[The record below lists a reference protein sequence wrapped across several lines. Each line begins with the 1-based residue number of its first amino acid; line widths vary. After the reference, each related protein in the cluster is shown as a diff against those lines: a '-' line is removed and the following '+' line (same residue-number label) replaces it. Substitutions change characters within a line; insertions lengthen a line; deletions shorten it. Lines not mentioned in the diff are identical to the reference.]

1 MRIHRLPLFVL
12 IGVLLLSV
20 AACSNPEAK
29 KDKHYQKAMEYIK
42 QKDNGAAVIELR
54 NAIQIDPKFADARYQ
69 LGLLY
74 LQQNDPRNAFAE
86 LQRTAG
92 LDPNNLDA
100 AIKVAEFLLLSNN
113 KDESRKYVDQVL
125 AKDPQHTDALALL
138 ANIELIAGN
147 FPAAEAAVAK
157 VDAKQRETDRFY
169 NIRGR
174 IYVAQQKWEESR
186 AMFEKAVELGP
197 DKLANY
203 RTLLLLF
210 QQQKMNDETEKL
222 LATIQEN
229 FPDEPQSHM
238 MMASMYQ
245 SKKEPAKAIEEIK
258 KAIALEPD
266 NVRFKL
272 MLVDFYKS
280 QNQAEEAEQELRAA
294 LKEKPDT
301 VEYQAALAEL
311 LFDRQKADEAKTIM
325 DGILAKNPEHGGANL
340 LKARFLLKDGKKR
353 EAVDILT
360 PLTTNYPKWPEPYF
374 YLAVAHLGLGES
386 ELAQKSIG
394 MAVQNGPGVSRYH
407 ALAAQMALIKGESET
422 AGKEAT
428 LALRLD
434 PRNFAAAKILAKA
447 LTQDKK
453 FKEVVSLIESM
464 LKQVP
469 GDPDLLGNLGLTYLG
484 LKDKDKAKETFAR
497 LLEAAPDNS
506 RALAFLTAL
515 TADKDLAKATAFVQ
529 EHITKA
535 PKAGGHYMLLGD
547 LLARQKKNEEAIAAF
562 NKAQEL
568 APDNPQP
575 YIVTARLMAS
585 LGKTDQAVGELSRLL
600 DKQPE
605 SLPANMGLATLYE
618 IQGKHQ
624 EAKDKYKKVL
634 TLDPNSAAAN
644 NNLAWIIA
652 SEKDGDLGE
661 ALRLAMLAKQAM
673 PDEPHIADTL
683 GFVHLKR
690 QSYPLA
696 IAQFQLALDNR
707 PDDPV
712 ITMHLAQAQYGKGDK
727 EQAIATLQKAL
738 ATKDE
743 FKERGEAE
751 GLLKQ
756 WESSAK

>member
-1 MRIHRLPLFVL
+1 MKSPRIPLFVL
-12 IGVLLLSV
+12 IGVLLLVV
-20 AACSNPEAK
+20 AACSNPEGK
-29 KDKHYQKAMEYIK
+29 KQKHYQKALEYIK
-42 QKDNGAAVIELR
+42 QKENSAALIELR

-74 LQQNDPRNAFAE
+74 LEQNDPRNAFAE
-86 LQRTAG
+86 LQRTAS
-92 LDPNNLDA
+92 LDPNNIDA
-100 AIKVAEFLLLSNN
+100 VIKVAEFELLSNN
-113 KDESRKYVDQVL
+113 KEESRKYVNQIL
-125 AKDPQHTDALALL
+125 AKDPKNPDALALL
-138 ANIELIAGN
+138 AKIELIAGN
-147 FPAAEAAVAK
+147 FQAAEAAVAR
-157 VDAKQRETDRFY
+157 VDYKQRETDRFY

-174 IYVAQQKWEESR
+174 IFGAQQKWEDCR
-186 AMFEKAVELGP
+186 AMFEKAIELGP
-197 DKLANY
+197 DNFANY
-203 RTLLLLF
+203 RTLLLFF
-210 QQQKMNDETEKL
+210 QQQKMNDEAEKL
-222 LATIQEN
+222 LARIQEK
-229 FPDEPQSHM
+229 FPANPQAHL

-245 SKKEPAKAIEEIK
+245 AKKEPDKAVEEIR

-266 NVRFKL
+266 NIRFRL

-280 QNQAEEAEQELRAA
+280 QNKAEAAEQELRAA
-294 LKEKPDT
+294 LKEKPDS

-311 LFDRQKADEAKTIM
+311 LFDRQKTDEAKTLM
-325 DGILAKNPEHGGANL
+325 DGILAKNPEYGAANL

-353 EAVDILT
+353 DAVDTLT

-374 YLAVAHLGLGES
+374 YLAVAHLGLGEG
-386 ELAQKSIG
+386 ELAQKDVG
-394 MAVQNGPGVSRYH
+394 MALQHGPGVSRYH
-407 ALAAQMALIKGESET
+407 ALAAQLALIKGESET
-422 AGKEAT
+422 AGREAT
-428 LALRLD
+428 IALRLD
-434 PRNFAAAKILAKA
+434 PRNYGAAKILAKA

-453 FKEVVSLIESM
+453 YKEAVSLIESM
-464 LKQVP
+464 LRQVP
-469 GDPDLLGNLGLTYLG
+469 DDPDLIGNLGLAYLG
-484 LKDKDKAKETFAR
+484 LKDKDKAKETFVH
-497 LLEAAPDNS
+497 LLELAPDNS

-515 TADKDLAKATAFVQ
+515 TADKDLAKATAFVE
-529 EHITKA
+529 EHIRKA

-585 LGKTDQAVGELSRLL
+585 LGKTDQAVAELSQLL
-600 DKQPE
+600 VKQPD

-624 EAKDKYKKVL
+624 EAKEKYKKVL
-634 TLDPNSAAAN
+634 SVEPNSAAAA

-683 GFVHLKR
+683 GFVHLQR

-696 IAQFQLALDNR
+696 IAQFQQALDNR
-707 PDDPV
+707 PDDPI

-727 EQAIATLQKAL
+727 VEAIATLKKAL
-738 ATKDE
+738 ASKDE

-751 GLLKQ
+751 AMLKQ
-756 WESSAK
+756 WENE

>member
-1 MRIHRLPLFVL
+1 MRLHRFSLFVL
-12 IGVLLLSV
+12 IGALLFTV
-20 AACSNPEAK
+20 TACSNPEGK
-29 KDKHYQKAMEYIK
+29 KEKHYQNALEYIK
-42 QKDNGAAVIELR
+42 EKDNSAAVIELR
-54 NAIQIDPKFADARYQ
+54 NAIQIDPKFAEARYQ

-86 LQRTAG
+86 LQRTAS

-100 AIKVAEFLLLSNN
+100 AVKVAEFLLLANN
-113 KDESRKYVDQVL
+113 KEESRKYVDQVL
-125 AKDPQHTDALALL
+125 AKDPRHTDALAQL

-147 FPAAEAAVAK
+147 FQAAEAAVAT
-157 VDAKQRETDRFY
+157 VDDKQRETDRFY

-174 IYVAQQKWEESR
+174 IYGAQQKWKECR
-186 AMFEKAVELGP
+186 AMFEKAIELGP
-197 DKLANY
+197 ENFANY
-203 RTLLLLF
+203 RTLLFLF
-210 QQQKMNDETEKL
+210 QQQKMNDEMEKL
-222 LATIQEN
+222 LARIQEK
-229 FPDEPQSHM
+229 FPDNPQSHL
-238 MMASMYQ
+238 MMASLYQ
-245 SKKEPAKAIEEIK
+245 SKKEIDKAVEEIK

-266 NVRFKL
+266 NARFRL
-272 MLVDFYKS
+272 MLADFYKS
-280 QNQAEEAEQELRAA
+280 QNQAEAAELELRAA
-294 LKEKPDT
+294 LKAKPDT
-301 VEYQAALAEL
+301 VEYQSALAEL
-311 LFDRQKADEAKTIM
+311 LFDRQKVDEAKTIM
-325 DGILAKNPEHGGANL
+325 DGILAKNPEYGAANL
-340 LKARFLLKDGKKR
+340 LKARFLLKEGKKR
-353 EAVDILT
+353 DAVDILT

-374 YLAVAHLGLGES
+374 YLAVAHLGLGEG
-386 ELAQKSIG
+386 ELAQKDVDT
-394 MAVQNGPGVSRYH
+394 ALQHGPGVSRYH
-407 ALAAQMALIKGESET
+407 ALAAQLALIKGESET

-428 LALRLD
+428 IALRLD
-434 PRNFAAAKILAKA
+434 PRNYGAAKILAKA
-447 LTQDKK
+447 LIQDKK
-453 FKEVVSLIESM
+453 FKEAVSLIEGM

-469 GDPDLLGNLGLTYLG
+469 GDTDLIGNLGLAYLG
-484 LKDKDKAKETFAR
+484 LKDKDKARETFAR

-515 TADKDLAKATAFVQ
+515 TADKDLDKAIAFVQ
-529 EHITKA
+529 DHITKA

-585 LGKTDQAVGELSRLL
+585 LGKTDQAVGELSQLL
-600 DKQPE
+600 VKQPD

-618 IQGKHQ
+618 IQGKHA
-624 EAKDKYKKVL
+624 EAKEKYKKVL
-634 TLDPNSAAAN
+634 TLDPNSAAAA

-683 GFVHLKR
+683 GFVHLQR

-696 IAQFQLALDNR
+696 IAQFQQALDNR
-707 PDDPV
+707 PDDPI

-727 EQAIATLQKAL
+727 DEAVATLKKAL
-738 ATKDE
+738 ASKDE

-751 GLLKQ
+751 GMLKQ